1 MRNNANFEITVQ
13 RGFSGNGNTKRIDNN
28 YCQVV
33 LGALEF
39 PNSTGA
45 VYDLE
50 SAIRII
56 EKSQTFNRR
65 MAQSYLRGELGH
77 PVERECRDYNDFVR
91 RIHTIDERNV
101 AIHIRRVWIDKNYCG
116 PDGRR
121 FIAILGE
128 VAPSGPHA
136 SVVERAFNNP
146 HENLAFSVRS
156 LTNDRIVGGVRR
168 KFFDNIITW
177 DVVNEPGLAPANKF
191 NSPSCESAD
200 ILQLVRVPATET
212 LMNSLKQE
220 QTLTGI
226 GLESDYFVSVESSI
240 SAFERTTGHLLGRSR
255 SSLENW

>member
-13 RGFSGNGNTKRIDNN
+13 RGFSGQGNTKRIDNN

-45 VYDLE
+45 VYDLQ
-50 SAIRII
+50 SAIQII

-136 SVVERAFNNP
+136 AVVERALNNP

-168 KFFDNIITW
+168 KYFDNIITW
-177 DVVNEPGLAPANKF
+177 DVVNEPGLSPAHKF

-212 LMNSLKQE
+212 LMVGLKQE
-220 QTLTGI
+220 QQLVGI
-226 GLESDYFVSVESSI
+226 GMESDYFVSVESSI
-240 SAFERTTGHLLGRSR
+240 NAFKRTTGHLLNRSR
-255 SSLENW
+255 SALESW